1 MTRVLVLGNSHAA
14 TLRRAFPALAAD
26 NPTLDLTFWGLPGAA
41 FDKARTDA
49 DGVLRPD
56 PTDRVSLRKVDQWN
70 DCTHADLSAHDRI
83 FLVGLRFNL
92 RPVLTLFGALQP
104 LQWGRRDG
112 ALGVSD
118 SFLRAAIRAAVD
130 ATLAALTARIQ
141 LDDRC
146 VLMPAPYPAACVTQH
161 ERGHFEPVTTT
172 ASSLPHASEMMD
184 VFETAITSASAA
196 RGLGLL
202 LQPRETLERPF
213 LTQDRFLD
221 DSARDARHMNDD
233 YGHIALR
240 ALLAFSAMKEA
251 TASRAR
257 LTHA

>member
-14 TLRRAFPALAAD
+14 TLRRAFPALATD
-26 NPTLDLTFWGLPGAA
+26 DPGLDLTFWGLPGAA

-49 DGVLRPD
+49 DGILRPD

-70 DCTHADLSAHDRI
+70 DCSHADLSAHDRI

-104 LQWGRRDG
+104 LHRGRRDG

-118 SFLRAAIRAAVD
+118 SFLRAAVRAEVD
-130 ATLAALTARIQ
+130 ATLAALTARIR
-141 LDDRC
+141 LDERC
-146 VLMPAPYPAACVTQH
+146 VLMPAPYPAACITQR
-161 ERGHFEPVTTT
+161 ESGHFEPVTAT

-184 VFETAITSASAA
+184 LFETEITSATAT
-196 RGLGLL
+196 RGLGGL
-202 LQPRETLERPF
+202 LQPRETLEHPF

-221 DSARDARHMNDD
+221 DAARDARHMNDD
-233 YGHIALR
+233 YGLIALR
-240 ALLAFSAMKEA
+240 ALLAIPTMKQA
-251 TASRAR
+251 TASRAG